1 MHDPMGLPHEPVEH
15 GLVER
20 WLLRVSK
27 AMALT
32 GGLLFFVMI
41 GMSLVSI
48 VGRKLGFGSVN
59 GDIELM
65 QAGTAVA
72 ATAFLPYC
80 TLLGEHIKVDF
91 FTENLRDSIKR
102 PVDGVAELMLA
113 LVAGLLAW
121 RTALSAI
128 SLHEYEEV
136 TTLVSLPLWI
146 PVALLVPG
154 LGLMAVCA
162 LYRATQAFARRAA
175 GRQAGSAAP
184 TVSRHPASHGA
195 LQ

>member
-1 MHDPMGLPHEPVEH
+1 MHDPMGIPHDLVEH
-15 GLVER
+15 DRVEH
-20 WLLRVSK
+20 WLILAGK
-27 AMALT
+27 AMAIS
-32 GGLLFFVMI
+32 GGMLFLALI

-91 FTENLRDSIKR
+91 FTENMRDSLKR
-102 PVDGVAELMLA
+102 PIDGVTEVLFSIVSGV
-113 LVAGLLAW
+113 LVW
-121 RTALSAI
+121 RTILSAI
-128 SLHEYEEV
+128 ATYESEEV

-146 PVALLVPG
+146 PTALLVPG
-154 LGLMAVCA
+154 LFLMMVCA
-162 LYRATQAFARRAA
+162 IYRAYAHFH
-175 GRQAGSAAP
+175 P
-184 TVSRHPASHGA
+184 TKNIPGA
-195 LQ
+195 HK